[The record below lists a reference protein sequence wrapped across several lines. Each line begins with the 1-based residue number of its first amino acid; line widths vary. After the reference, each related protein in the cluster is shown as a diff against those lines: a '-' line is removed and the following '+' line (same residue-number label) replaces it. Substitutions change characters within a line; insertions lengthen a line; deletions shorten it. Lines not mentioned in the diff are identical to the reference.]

1 MNEQE
6 ALKLLDSSRD
16 KIDQIDNQIID
27 LILERT
33 SLAKDIGTAKKV
45 LNIDVKNT
53 EREDYIQQKI
63 KKIAKENNIDQVG
76 LLEIMDILMELN
88 KSEQEKIFREVKH
101 GQYKNIICKKDI

>member
-6 ALKLLDSSRD
+6 ALKLLEISRS

-45 LNIDVKNT
+45 LNSDIKNT
-53 EREDYIQQKI
+53 EREDYIQNKI
-63 KKIAKENNIDQVG
+63 KKLAKENEIDEVS
-76 LLEIMDILMELN
+76 LLEIMDILMKLN
-88 KSEQEKIFREVKH
+88 KSEQEKILRR
-101 GQYKNIICKKDI
+101 